1 MPTPTQLPR
10 TNYILIDLENVQ
22 PDNLDLLIKHDFKVM
37 VFVGANQAKITFELA
52 AALQALG
59 KRAEYIKI
67 SGNGPN
73 ALDFHI
79 AYYIGQIAATDTNS
93 YFHII
98 SKDTG
103 FDPLLHHLKTRK
115 IKASRHSDVAN
126 IPLLKAM
133 SASNLKE
140 QTRLI
145 IEFLH
150 SRGNAK
156 PATLTTLSNSI
167 DHYFRK
173 TLSPQQIDEL
183 IAQLTKPGYIR
194 VENKKLIYKLPKSA
208 ECEPA

>member
-1 MPTPTQLPR
+1 MPTPAQLPK

-22 PDNLDLLIKHDFKVM
+22 PDNLDLLAKHDFKVM

-52 AALQALG
+52 AALQTLG

-79 AYYIGQIAATDTNS
+79 AYYIGQIAATDANS

-115 IKASRHSDVAN
+115 ITASRHNDVAN
-126 IPLLKAM
+126 IPLVKTM

-140 QTRLI
+140 RTGII
-145 IEFLH
+145 IEFLY
-150 SRGNAK
+150 SRGKMK
-156 PATLTTLSNSI
+156 PATPTTLSNSI
-167 DHYFRK
+167 DHCFRK
-173 TLSPQQIDEL
+173 TLNPQQISEL
-183 IAQLTKPGYIR
+183 IAQLTKLGYIR
-194 VENKKLIYKLPKSA
+194 VENKKLIYKLPKKT
-208 ECEPA
+208 ECEPS

>member
-1 MPTPTQLPR
+1 MPTPTPLPR
-10 TNYILIDLENVQ
+10 KNYILIDLENVQ
-22 PDNLDLLIKHDFKVM
+22 PDNLSLLIRHDFKVM

-52 AALQALG
+52 SALQALG

-103 FDPLLHHLKTRK
+103 FDPLLQHLKARK
-115 IKASRHSDVAN
+115 ITALRHNDVAN
-126 IPLLKAM
+126 ITFMKTM

-140 QTRLI
+140 RTDI
-145 IEFLH
+145 IVEFLH
-150 SRGNAK
+150 SRGKAK
-156 PATLTTLSNSI
+156 PATLNTLGNSI
-167 DHYFRK
+167 DHCFRK
-173 TLSPQQIDEL
+173 TLNPQQIDEL
-183 IAQLTKPGYIR
+183 IARLTKLGYIR
-194 VENKKLIYKLPKSA
+194 VENKKLMYKLPKSA